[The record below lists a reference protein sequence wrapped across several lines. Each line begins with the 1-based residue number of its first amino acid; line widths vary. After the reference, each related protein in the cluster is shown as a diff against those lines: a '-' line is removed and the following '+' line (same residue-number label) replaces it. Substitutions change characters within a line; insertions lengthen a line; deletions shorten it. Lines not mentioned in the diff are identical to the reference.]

1 MWYFILIMTNALIEI
16 GPPTIFVDPEDD
28 GKGFGGTRALF
39 REAARQFNVDL
50 SKQEDYDWLAQFG
63 ACMLIDHLVDVE
75 KTDLPFFFKNIMSGN
90 IRDDLNPD
98 VQIRAINYM
107 ERLTPEVRGRIF
119 SQVAEVNELVTAQ
132 RSASKAKEV
141 VDIRISEADIFT
153 SVVALEETDGIDES
167 ARKSFNTWLL
177 GASRAAYLMDTMFD
191 MRQDY
196 ENGETS
202 VKPSTVA
209 RLQYTHAAVQEGLFA
224 LKRTPASLVG
234 KSALVAVNYVMKQRR
249 LDVTKQGEF

>member
-1 MWYFILIMTNALIEI
+1 MWYFILIMTNTLIEV

-39 REAARQFNVDL
+39 REAARQFDVDL

-75 KTDLPFFFKNIMSGN
+75 KTDLPLFFNDIISGS

-98 VQIRAINYM
+98 VQVRAINYM
-107 ERLTPEVRGRIF
+107 GRLAPEARGRIF
-119 SQVAEVNELVTAQ
+119 SQVAQVNKLVTAQ
-132 RSASKAKEV
+132 RSASKATEV
-141 VDIRISEADIFT
+141 VDIRIAEADIFT
-153 SVVALEETDGIDES
+153 SVVALEETDGMDES
-167 ARKSFNTWLL
+167 ARKSFNAWLL

-191 MRQDY
+191 MRKDY

-202 VKPSTVA
+202 VKPSAVA
-209 RLQYTHAAVQEGLFA
+209 RLQYAHAATREGLFA
-224 LKRTPASLVG
+224 LKRTPAGLIG

-249 LDVTKQGEF
+249 LDVTESK